1 MEQFNL
7 IIAIV
12 NTGFSEIVM
21 DAAREEGAK
30 GGTIIHARGTGTKA
44 MEEKYGIVIT
54 PNKEMILILVTKK
67 LSDKILSAICKSAG
81 LASDGQ
87 GIAFALPV
95 SDVVGLKNSLEG
107 NN

>member
-67 LSDKILSAICKSAG
+67 LSDKILSAI
-81 LASDGQ
+81 
-87 GIAFALPV
+87 
-95 SDVVGLKNSLEG
+95 
-107 NN
+107 